1 MGIRAFDSG
10 TLDIGM
16 DGTCIIT
23 LDKTEQAKFV
33 GIQGMCW
40 NVGRFFSSTVIL
52 LIAAYFG
59 EQETTSWTIAWCFA
73 AAVMAT
79 LAGYH
84 MFFLPK
90 GSPGQRPENF
100 KQVYTTFFDA
110 WVDFLRKHQIW
121 GKLAFVFLFRSGEGF
136 LLGVEHLFL
145 QATLTDGGGG

>member
-1 MGIRAFDSG
+1 MF
-10 TLDIGM
+10 
-16 DGTCIIT
+16 
-23 LDKTEQAKFV
+23 
-33 GIQGMCW
+33 W

-110 WVDFLRKHQIW
+110 WVDFFRKPQIW
-121 GKLAFVFLFRSGEGF
+121 GMLAFVFLFRSGEGL
-136 LLGVEHLFL
+136 LLGVGHLFL
-145 QATLTDGGGG
+145 QAPLTEGGDK